1 MKKSIFMTV
10 LVVSASAAT
19 AQIVEHNRSNSQT
32 KESQK
37 SNGQTRSIT
46 KTMTAGSLFFPKL
59 AELEKHI
66 WDSVPI
72 KKDGEHFDE
81 YQNKFITAQQI
92 FFAKKQADG
101 KMSFL
106 NERWLVTSCD
116 VFSTTGRFVW
126 SHDQNQHRDSR
137 NENGVIVFKEPLS
150 TIGSG
155 DSVSYN
161 STSIGLFGFPVFAAE
176 KVRCSALYADLID
189 SAIDKLMK
197 KGAIINNQTISIK
210 NLEFESEIA
219 LWDSFYTLFKH
230 NRYDVLPKDQKCN
243 IPSAEG
249 TRLGGPK
256 DYQCGQ
262 WFISQSN
269 FSAKKAGVTILDQ
282 NYINGRAWTFQESTT
297 SASTTSNKRSNT
309 RGTTQKANVAN

>member
-32 KESQK
+32 NESQN
-37 SNGQTRSIT
+37 SSGQSSSIT
-46 KTMTAGSLFFPKL
+46 KTITAGSLFFPKL
-59 AELEKHI
+59 AELEKYT

-72 KKDGEHFDE
+72 NISNNFDE
-81 YQNKFITAQQI
+81 LAIQFRKAQVN
-92 FFAKKQADG
+92 FFAKKMSEG
-101 KMSFL
+101 KMTVSSDKFVIL
-106 NERWLVTSCD
+106 ACD

-126 SHDQNQHRDSR
+126 SHAQNQPGTH
-137 NENGVIVFKEPLS
+137 NNINGVISFNEPLS
-150 TIGSG
+150 AIGSG
-155 DSVSYN
+155 DTAIHN
-161 STSIGLFGFPVFAAE
+161 PTSIDLFGFPVFAAE
-176 KVRCSALYADLID
+176 KARCSALYANIID
-189 SAIDKLMK
+189 SAIEKLIK
-197 KGAIINNQTISIK
+197 KGASLKNQTLSIK
-210 NLEFESEIA
+210 NLESESEIA
-219 LWDSFYTLFKH
+219 LWDSFYTLANFR
-230 NRYDVLPKDQKCN
+230 RYDIIPENQKCN
-243 IPSAEG
+243 IPTGEG
-249 TRLGGPK
+249 MRSGGAK

-297 SASTTSNKRSNT
+297 SASTTSNKRSST